1 MWTIALYGTD
11 TSHQLDPDGELA
23 LSELPPNPA
32 TNNEWLKVSIYGA
45 SPTYNDESSSV
56 DTPGGYHIER
66 AVLRRQLKLQLE
78 TITFPSEMGIIETLK
93 ALKLNKEI
101 YLYNIDYPV
110 ALHKIDYPTAGVDY
124 AVRINIKTSVEDDYA
139 NGEKN
144 ITLEIVKT
152 KVE

>member
-32 TNNEWLKVSIYGA
+32 TNDEWLKVSIYGA

-78 TITFPSEMGIIETLK
+78 TIAFPDGMGIIE
-93 ALKLNKEI
+93 ALKELKLKKEI
-101 YLYNIDYPV
+101 YLYNIDYPII
-110 ALHKIDYPTAGVDY
+110 LHKTHYTIGVDY
-124 AVRINIKTSVEDDYA
+124 AVRINIKTTVEDDFE

-144 ITLEIVKT
+144 ITIEVVKT

>member
-1 MWTIALYGTD
+1 MWTIALYGTN
-11 TSHQLDPDGELA
+11 TSHQLDADGELS
-23 LSELPPNPA
+23 LSQLPANPA

-45 SPTYNDESSSV
+45 SPTYNDESTTI
-56 DTPGGYHIER
+56 DTPGGYQVER

-78 TITFPSEMGIIETLK
+78 TITFPSGMAIIETLK
-93 ALKLNKEI
+93 ALKLKKEI

-110 ALHKIDYPTAGVDY
+110 ALHKANY
-124 AVRINIKTSVEDDYA
+124 AVRVNIKTMVEDDYE

-144 ITLEIVKT
+144 ITLEVVKT

>member
-1 MWTIALYGTD
+1 
-11 TSHQLDPDGELA
+11 
-23 LSELPPNPA
+23 LPANPA
-32 TNNEWLKVSIYGA
+32 TNSEWLKVSIYGA

-56 DTPGGYHIER
+56 DTPGGFHVER

-78 TITFPSEMGIIETLK
+78 TIVFPDGMGIIETLK
-93 ALKLNKEI
+93 ALKLKKEI

-110 ALHKIDYPTAGVDY
+110 ILHKTHDTTGVDY
-124 AVRINIKTSVEDDYA
+124 AVRINIKTTVEDDFE

-144 ITLEIVKT
+144 ITLEVVKT

>member
-1 MWTIALYGTD
+1 MWTIALCGTN

-32 TNNEWLKVSIYGA
+32 TNNDWLKVSIYGA

-56 DTPGGYHIER
+56 DTPGGYHVER
-66 AVLRRQLKLQLE
+66 AVLRRQLKLQVE
-78 TITFPSEMGIIETLK
+78 TIVFPDGMGIIETLK
-93 ALKLNKEI
+93 ELKLKKEI

-110 ALHKIDYPTAGVDY
+110 ALHKKNYLGVDY
-124 AVRINIKTSVEDDYA
+124 AVRVNIKTTVEDDFE

-144 ITLEIVKT
+144 ITLEVVKT